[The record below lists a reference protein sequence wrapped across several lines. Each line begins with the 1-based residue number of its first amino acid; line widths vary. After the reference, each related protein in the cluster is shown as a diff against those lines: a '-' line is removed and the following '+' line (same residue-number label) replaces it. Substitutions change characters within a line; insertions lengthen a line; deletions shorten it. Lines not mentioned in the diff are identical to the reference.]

1 MSTLPSCLTTGCLSH
16 EVSASCCT
24 AVKAKVYPRLQ
35 RNLESAAPRF
45 WGLLHQTTSAMMIT
59 KEINQLHDTRSVF
72 DVLSDVSRDDDLMK
86 RLATIR
92 DVVRGRI
99 VFTTSFGI
107 EDQAIGHAIF
117 VQDLDIDVVTFDT
130 GRLFQETYELWSR
143 TECRYGK
150 RIRAFC
156 PDHAS
161 AEALVALQGVDG
173 FFASVDARRAC
184 CAIRKVEPLKRAL
197 AGAAA
202 WITGLRADQSDDRA
216 GTSFAVIDPD
226 QRLIKV
232 SPLFDWRRDQVLS
245 FIRAHSVP
253 YNSLHDRGFAS
264 VGCSPCTRAIAL
276 GEPERAGR
284 WWWE

>member
-1 MSTLPSCLTTGCLSH
+1 M
-16 EVSASCCT
+16 
-24 AVKAKVYPRLQ
+24 
-35 RNLESAAPRF
+35 
-45 WGLLHQTTSAMMIT
+45 SAMMT
-59 KEINQLHDTRSVF
+59 TTEIIQRHDRRSIL
-72 DVLSDVSRDDDLMK
+72 DVLSDVSRDDNLMK

-92 DVVRGRI
+92 NAVRGRI

-143 TECRYGK
+143 TECRYGS

-156 PDHAS
+156 SDHAS
-161 AEALVALQGVDG
+161 VEALVALQGVDG
-173 FFASVDARRAC
+173 FFASVEARRAC
-184 CAIRKVEPLKRAL
+184 CAVRKVEPLKRAL

-232 SPLFDWRRDQVLS
+232 SPLFDWRRHQVLS
-245 FIRAHSVP
+245 FIRERGVP
-253 YNSLHDRGFAS
+253 YSSLHDHGFAS
-264 VGCSPCTRAIAL
+264 VGCAPCTRPIAP
-276 GEPERAGR
+276 GESERAGR
-284 WWWE
+284 WWWEQGEKRECGLHWPPRSSRPAPARSDDFAQEETP

>member
-1 MSTLPSCLTTGCLSH
+1 
-16 EVSASCCT
+16 
-24 AVKAKVYPRLQ
+24 
-35 RNLESAAPRF
+35 
-45 WGLLHQTTSAMMIT
+45 MMIT

-130 GRLFQETYELWSR
+130 GRLFPETYELWSR
-143 TECRYGK
+143 TECRYGR

-245 FIRAHSVP
+245 FIRAHSVL
-253 YNSLHDRGFAS
+253 YSSLHDRGFAS
-264 VGCSPCTRAIAL
+264 VGCAPCRRPIAP
-276 GEPERAGR
+276 GESERAGR
-284 WWWE
+284 WWWEQEEKKECGLHWPLRSSTPAPARSEDVAQEETP

>member
-1 MSTLPSCLTTGCLSH
+1 MT
-16 EVSASCCT
+16 
-24 AVKAKVYPRLQ
+24 
-35 RNLESAAPRF
+35 
-45 WGLLHQTTSAMMIT
+45 T
-59 KEINQLHDTRSVF
+59 KEIIKRHDTRFVF
-72 DVLSDVSRDDDLMK
+72 DALSDVSRNDDLMK

-117 VQDLDIDVVTFDT
+117 VQNLDIDVVTFDT

-143 TECRYGK
+143 TERRYSR

-161 AEALVALQGVDG
+161 VEALVARQGVDG
-173 FFASVDARRAC
+173 FFASINARRAC

-202 WITGLRADQSDDRA
+202 WITGLRTDQSDDRA
-216 GTSFAVIDPD
+216 STSFAVIDSD

-245 FIRAHSVP
+245 FIREHSVP
-253 YNSLHDRGFAS
+253 YSSLHDRGFAS
-264 VGCSPCTRAIAL
+264 VGCAPCTRPIVP
-276 GEPERAGR
+276 GESERAGR
-284 WWWE
+284 WWWEQDEKRECGLHWPLRSPTPALARSEDLAPKKTP